1 MTNLTFRML
10 CAGTFR
16 AGLLC
21 TALVAAPALAQDRG
35 VAALLDQAN
44 YWKLQNRPDQVVRTL
59 ERVLQV
65 DPRNADAL
73 SGMAEAQ
80 AQLGNVAQAQQA
92 LGQLRQAAPADPR
105 TVQADVAVRTS
116 TVDAGALAQARQ
128 LAQAGRNAEAV
139 QRYRSLFGGGTVP
152 DSFALEYYQAL
163 AGTESGWSEA
173 RDGLGRLA
181 RRNPSNAAV
190 QLANAQ
196 VLTYREETR
205 AQGIESLR
213 RLSGQPE
220 SQQSASAA
228 WRQALTWIGPG
239 PDAVQPLEGY
249 LQQFPNDAE
258 IRQRLDQARNPPAG
272 AVDEAGS
279 ARVQAW
285 NSFNAGRLREAE
297 DRFTAVL
304 ALDPNDADGLGGM
317 GLIRLRQGRQADA
330 RRLLEAAIAADPSRR
345 SAWDQALRGASQRP
359 ATAAAGGGGAPGP
372 DIQAARNLVE
382 AGNISSAEPLL
393 ARIVARNGGD
403 RPDAE
408 ALLGDIALRQGNAGL
423 AEQRYRAALA
433 RRSDFGAALSGL
445 ANSLQEQGKFA
456 EAEEVFRR
464 IGGTNAPQV
473 RADALRAEAQRTDDP
488 QAASALL
495 RAAIQ
500 NDPNNPWPRLDLARL
515 LARSGQGAEA
525 NQLIGATVANRAT
538 PDTIHAA
545 AIFAQEQGR
554 AAQAVQLL
562 ERIPARTRNADQNRL
577 LASARVQ
584 GEVQAAAALARTG
597 QRQQARAQLI
607 AIASRRD
614 PTGEAGP
621 AAVRALN
628 AMNDPRGAQEAAR
641 MHAIAARGQSP
652 AAQLAAASTLL
663 EAGLNQDA
671 AQAAQVIDARRLT
684 ADQRR
689 QANDIS
695 AGLSIRAAD
704 QLNQRGNQAAA
715 FDVLLPTLQQNP
727 ENPAANLALARLYQ
741 GAQEPEQAGRI
752 AEAVLSRNPR
762 DTDAR
767 QAAMDAAIANRDWG
781 RAEALLSEGR
791 GLMPNDPRIP
801 LLEAR
806 LARAWGDQRRARTAL
821 ETAAQMRRQQ
831 IGVSQTPGM
840 LGGTMSPQATLPQGQ
855 RAQPGYENP
864 FRRVPLAGQDFGQMQ
879 TQGQMP
885 GQMQGQQFAQAQG
898 FGAVQA
904 QPSDPLLSEIN
915 RQLGEVR
922 QESAPRITPALGMRV
937 RSGDDGIDALTE
949 THVGAEGSIAVPGIG
964 GRLTARAS
972 AVSLDNGELSGTL
985 PAMRRFGSFPL
996 TLPGLQGT
1004 LTQQQANQARSIE
1017 ASQSGVAL
1025 GAAYAR
1031 NGFTVDIGTTPLGF
1045 LQDNVVGG
1053 IEIAPEIGDGV
1064 RLRLTAERRAMT
1076 DSLLSWGGLRD
1087 PGQGTVWGGVV
1098 RTGGRAQIEFT
1109 SGETNFYIA
1118 GGYFTMTGDGVAEN
1132 SRMEAGAGFQTPIWR
1147 SATEELVTGLDLVYF
1162 AYDKNLRFFT
1172 LGHGGYFSPQSF
1184 IAANVPID
1192 WRGRSNNLFYRVGAT
1207 IGLATFTEDRTPIFP
1222 NDAGLQ
1228 GALQARANS
1237 EADVTASYPGQT
1249 KTGLTGGLRGDIEYM
1264 ITPQLR
1270 IGGALRFDQA
1280 ADWSET
1286 RGLVYARYR
1295 FDR

>member
-1 MTNLTFRML
+1 MTKLTMWMSR
-10 CAGTFR
+10 AATFR
-16 AGLLC
+16 AALLC
-21 TALVAAPALAQDRG
+21 TALIASPALAQERG

-59 ERVLQV
+59 ERVLEV
-65 DPRNADAL
+65 DPRNTDAL
-73 SGMAEAQ
+73 AGMAEAQ
-80 AQLGNVAQAQQA
+80 AQLGNVAQAQEA
-92 LGQLRQAAPADPR
+92 LGTLRQAAPADPR
-105 TVQADVAVRTS
+105 TVQAGVAVRTS

-139 QRYRSLFGGGTVP
+139 ERYRAIFAGAPVP

-181 RRNPSNAAV
+181 RRNPTNVAA
-190 QLANAQ
+190 QLTNAQ

-205 AQGIESLR
+205 AQGIEALR
-213 RLSGQPE
+213 RLSGQPGSE
-220 SQQSASAA
+220 QSATAA

-239 PDAVQPLEGY
+239 PDAVAPLEGY
-249 LQQFPNDAE
+249 LRQFPNDAE
-258 IRQRLDQARNPPAG
+258 IQQRLDLARNPPEG
-272 AVDEAGS
+272 AVDTAGN
-279 ARVQAW
+279 ARVEAW

-297 DRFTAVL
+297 ERFTALL
-304 ALDPNDADGLGGM
+304 AGEPNDPDGLGGM
-317 GLIRLRQGRQADA
+317 GLIRLRQGRQSEA
-330 RRLLEAAIAADPSRR
+330 RRLLQSAIEADPSRR
-345 SAWDQALRGASQRP
+345 SSWEQALRGASQRP
-359 ATAAAGGGGAPGP
+359 AAPSGGGAPGP
-372 DIQAARNLVE
+372 DIQAARNLVA
-382 AGNISSAEPLL
+382 AGNLSSAEPLL
-393 ARIVARNGGD
+393 ARIVTRNGGD

-433 RRSDFGAALSGL
+433 RRSNFGAALSGL

-500 NDPNNPWPRLDLARL
+500 NDPSNPWPRLDLARL

-525 NQLIGATVANRAT
+525 NQLIGATVASRAT

-554 AAQAVQLL
+554 PAQAVQLL
-562 ERIPARTRNADQNRL
+562 ERIPARSRNADQNRL
-577 LASARVQ
+577 LASGRVQ
-584 GEVQAAAALARTG
+584 TEVQAAAALARTG
-597 QRQQARAQLI
+597 QRQQARARLI

-628 AMNDPRGAQEAAR
+628 AINDPRGAQEAAR
-641 MHAIAARGQSP
+641 MYAIAARGQAP
-652 AAQLAAASTLL
+652 AAQLAAATTLL
-663 EAGLNQDA
+663 EAGLNQEA
-671 AQAAQVIDARRLT
+671 AQAAMAIDARRLT

-689 QANDIS
+689 QANGIS

-704 QLNQRGNQAAA
+704 QLNQSGNQAAA

-727 ENPAANLALARLYQ
+727 ESPAANLALARLYQ

-767 QAAMDAAIANRDWG
+767 QAAMDAAISNRDWS
-781 RAEALLSEGR
+781 RAEALLAEGR
-791 GLMPNDPRIP
+791 ALLPNDPRIP

-806 LARAWGDQRRARTAL
+806 LARAWGDQRRARSAL
-821 ETAAQMRRQQ
+821 EAAAQMRRQQ
-831 IGVSQTPGM
+831 IGASRTPGL
-840 LGGTMSPQATLPQGQ
+840 LGGAMVPQATLPQGQ
-855 RAQPGYENP
+855 PPQPGYENP
-864 FRRVPLAGQDFGQMQ
+864 FRRMPLAGQDFGQVPPQ
-879 TQGQMP
+879 AAGQMA
-885 GQMQGQQFAQAQG
+885 GQQFAQVQG
-898 FGAVQA
+898 FGAPA
-904 QPSDPLLSEIN
+904 QTADPLLSEIN

-922 QESAPRITPALGMRV
+922 QEAAPRITPALGMRV
-937 RSGDDGIDALTE
+937 RSGDDGIDSLTE

-972 AVSLDNGELSGTL
+972 AVTLDNGELSGTL
-985 PAMRRFGSFPL
+985 ASMRRFGSFPL
-996 TLPGLQGT
+996 SLPGLQGA
-1004 LTQQQANQARSIE
+1004 LSQQQANQARNAES
-1017 ASQSGVAL
+1017 SQSGVAL

-1098 RTGGRAQIEFT
+1098 RTGGRAQIEFS
-1109 SGETNFYIA
+1109 SGDTNFYIA
-1118 GGYFTMTGDGVAEN
+1118 GGYFTMSGDGVAEN
-1132 SRMEAGAGFQTPIWR
+1132 SRIEAGAGFQTPIWR

-1207 IGLATFTEDRTPIFP
+1207 IGLSTFTEDRTAIFP

-1228 GALQARANS
+1228 AALQGRANS
-1237 EADVTASYPGQT
+1237 ESDITAFYAGQT